1 MMTSVDLNCD
11 IGEGCGNDAE
21 LMRYISSANIACGFH
36 AGDEATMR
44 RTVEL
49 ALENGV
55 AVGAHPGYRDRE
67 NFGRTEMS
75 LSRDEV
81 RRLIIEQLEA
91 LKAECDR
98 QGAKIRHVKPHGA
111 LYNQAAK
118 DRELASGLAEAV
130 SEFDTGL
137 TFFGLSGSLMIEEAV
152 RVGLK
157 TGSEVFADRSYRSDG
172 TLTPRSQPDALIL
185 ESERSVTQVLDMVK
199 YGRVRSTEAI
209 MVPIKAETICIHG
222 DGPNAVSFAKLIRER
237 LTSEG
242 IAIRPPDRTE
252 TTARRS

>member
-1 MMTSVDLNCD
+1 MTSVDLNCD

-75 LSRDEV
+75 LSRDGI
-81 RRLIIEQLEA
+81 RRLIFDQLEA

-98 QGAKIRHVKPHGA
+98 QGAKIRHIKPHGA

-118 DRELASGLAEAV
+118 DRELASALAEAV
-130 SEFDTGL
+130 SGFDSGL
-137 TFFGLSGSLMIEEAV
+137 TFYGLSGSLIIEEAD
-152 RVGLK
+152 RIGLK
-157 TGSEVFADRSYRSDG
+157 TASEVFADRTYQSDG
-172 TLTPRSQPDALIL
+172 TLTPRSHPDALIL
-185 ESERSVTQVLDMVK
+185 ETETSLTQVLDMIR
-199 YGRVRSTEAI
+199 YSRVRSTDAI
-209 MVPIKAETICIHG
+209 MVLIKAETICIHG
-222 DGPNAVSFAKLIRER
+222 DGPKAVEFAKLIRER

-242 IAIRPPDRTE
+242 ISIGAPFQSE
-252 TTARRS
+252 TSAGSR

>member
-1 MMTSVDLNCD
+1 MTSVDLNCD

-81 RRLIIEQLEA
+81 RRLIFDQLEA

-98 QGAKIRHVKPHGA
+98 QAAKIRHIKPHGA
-111 LYNQAAK
+111 LYNQAAG
-118 DRELASGLAEAV
+118 DRELATTLAEAI
-130 SEFDTGL
+130 SEFDSGL
-137 TFFGLSGSLMIEEAV
+137 TFYGLSGSLMVSEAE

-157 TGSEVFADRSYRSDG
+157 TASEVFADRSYRSDG
-172 TLTPRSQPDALIL
+172 TLTPRSQPNALIHETETSL
-185 ESERSVTQVLDMVK
+185 TQVLDMIN
-199 YGRVRSTEAI
+199 YGRVRSTDAI
-209 MVPIKAETICIHG
+209 MVPVKAETICIHG
-222 DGPNAVSFAKLIRER
+222 DGPNAVEFAKLIRER

-242 IAIRPPDRTE
+242 ISIGAPFQSE
-252 TTARRS
+252 TTAGSW